1 MNLMCA
7 VLALNRLNI
16 HVTVK
21 EMNDSIAKCEEGRPG
36 RENGL
41 VNVGKISESVFS
53 NLVKVHSRC

>member
-36 RENGL
+36 RRKWTGQ
-41 VNVGKISESVFS
+41 
-53 NLVKVHSRC
+53 CW